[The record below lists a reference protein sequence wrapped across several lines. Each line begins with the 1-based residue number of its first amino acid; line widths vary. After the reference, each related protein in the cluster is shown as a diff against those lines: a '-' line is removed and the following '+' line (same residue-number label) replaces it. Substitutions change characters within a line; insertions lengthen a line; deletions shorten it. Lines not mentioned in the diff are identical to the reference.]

1 MAHCGYSRIKKE
13 KKKKVKN
20 LKCVAESRFST
31 STT

>member
-13 KKKKVKN
+13 KKKVKN